1 MAECEPGPESHWY
14 SSHVEDQPPHEKV
27 LSLQAL
33 VQEARGR
40 LGPGA
45 TREAVLADL
54 RSRDLDVSLAD
65 VARVWDEI
73 C

>member
-1 MAECEPGPESHWY
+1 MSHATPQSEAHWY
-14 SSHVEDQPPHEKV
+14 SSHVEDQPPRDLV
-27 LSLQAL
+27 ISLQCL

-45 TREAVLADL
+45 TRELVLADL
-54 RSRDLDVSLAD
+54 QERGLEVNHED
-65 VARVWDEI
+65 VARVWDDL